1 VLRHARQGYP
11 QKWKKSLRKR
21 RGKAHHH
28 RTRMFDLQ
36 TNEFEIRCK
45 RRYASAYSAGDTIQQ
60 CQLRSNEATCTC
72 NKPKLQHIPCSHVI
86 AACKD
91 MGDND
96 ASQYISL
103 FYTAE
108 ALKNTWRS
116 KMRSYATSSN
126 YKAIEGPTWIPYR
139 SRGTRMRGDMD
150 AADVNLSYHNN
161 CIEICIM

>member
-1 VLRHARQGYP
+1 MAMNVAESFNNVLKGVRALPLCAIIELTFYRTVDYFHDRGNSAAACDTRFSS
-11 QKWKKSLRKR
+11 KVKEILEKR

-28 RTRMFDLQ
+28 RTRIFDLQ

-45 RRYASAYSAGDTIQQ
+45 RWYASAYSAGDTIQQ

-72 NKPKLQHIPCSHVI
+72 NKLKLQHIPCSHVI

-91 MGDND
+91 MGGND

-108 ALKNTWRS
+108 ALK
-116 KMRSYATSSN
+116 
-126 YKAIEGPTWIPYR
+126 IH
-139 SRGTRMRGDMD
+139 GDRR
-150 AADVNLSYHNN
+150 
-161 CIEICIM
+161 CIHLPLV